1 MVYDP
6 YGPGD
11 QSASPFDDFLARF
24 YGSPR
29 RPQRIDIGKL
39 MTEQARELVRDAA
52 AQAAQWGDLDLDTD
66 HLLWAATRQEPV
78 RRLLVAA
85 GADPDA
91 IAHDIES
98 RAQRG
103 EPREGTPSLTP
114 SAKRALL
121 DARQISRAFGSSYI
135 GPEHLLFALAVN
147 PDSAAGRELH
157 EQRITPETLQQAA
170 AGEGAAR
177 ARRRPTRR
185 LSTSSAPT

>member
-11 QSASPFDDFLARF
+11 HGASPFDDFLARF

-39 MTEQARELVRDAA
+39 MTEQARELVREAA

-103 EPREGTPSLTP
+103 EPREG
-114 SAKRALL
+114 
-121 DARQISRAFGSSYI
+121 
-135 GPEHLLFALAVN
+135 
-147 PDSAAGRELH
+147 
-157 EQRITPETLQQAA
+157 
-170 AGEGAAR
+170 AAR
-177 ARRRPTRR
+177 AGSRRRTRR
-185 LSTSSAPT
+185 PSTSSAPI